1 VAYDF
6 SRQVPYDMLGSKVLN
21 VAMAAKA
28 NIWRKLIW
36 QSQFQPI

>member
-1 VAYDF
+1 MAYDF
-6 SRQVPYDMLGSKVLN
+6 SRQVPYDILSSKVLN

-36 QSQFQPI
+36 QSQSQPI